1 MMIDRTFCNIIIR
14 NGVWQMTKSVLGL
27 NLSAVAVL
35 AFILSFFAG
44 IEVLVLLLAYALLI
58 EKDRWLNKQVF
69 QAVYLKLAYL
79 IVITL
84 VGWVFDFLQ
93 WIFRNAAALYSL
105 ENFIHFLVSVALIL
119 IILLAI
125 SRVIHSQDAD
135 LPFVGHFADFT
146 LDATAKAAEKAT
158 PAQPTA
164 PAAPFAP
171 PAQTPATPPA
181 QAAGPEIAEACED
194 DTVSAEFVD
203 TEPFKFNDEETVV
216 STAPPADPDHWVCAD
231 CSRENFGKFCM
242 GCGKPRPV

>member
-1 MMIDRTFCNIIIR
+1 
-14 NGVWQMTKSVLGL
+14 MTKSVLGL

-35 AFILSFFAG
+35 TFILSYFAG

-79 IVITL
+79 IVITV

-93 WIFRNAAALYSL
+93 WIFRNAAAIYSI

-119 IILLAI
+119 IIVLAI

-135 LPFVGHFADFT
+135 LPFVSHFADFT
-146 LDATAKAAEKAT
+146 LDATAKATEKAT
-158 PAQPTA
+158 PAQPAA
-164 PAAPFAP
+164 PAAPVAPVAPVIPAAPAAPAAP
-171 PAQTPATPPA
+171 PAE
-181 QAAGPEIAEACED
+181 PEIADACED

-203 TEPFKFNDEETVV
+203 TEPFKFSDEETVV
-216 STAPPADPDHWVCAD
+216 STTPPADPDHWFCGE
-231 CSRENFGKFCM
+231 CGRENLGKFCM
-242 GCGKPRPV
+242 GCGKPRPT

>member
-1 MMIDRTFCNIIIR
+1 
-14 NGVWQMTKSVLGL
+14 MTKSVLGL

-35 AFILSFFAG
+35 IFILSYFAG

-79 IVITL
+79 IVITV

-93 WIFRNAAALYSL
+93 WLFRNAAAIYSV
-105 ENFIHFLVSVALIL
+105 ENFIHFLISLALIL

-146 LDATAKAAEKAT
+146 LDETVKAAEKTTPAAPAT
-158 PAQPTA
+158 PFVPAA
-164 PAAPFAP
+164 PAAEPD
-171 PAQTPATPPA
+171 
-181 QAAGPEIAEACED
+181 IAEACED

-203 TEPFKFNDEETVV
+203 TEPYKFSEEETVV
-216 STAPPADPDHWVCAD
+216 STAPPIDPDHWFCVECG
-231 CSRENFGKFCM
+231 RENFGKFCM